1 MRLVQKKEGRLFQSP
16 PHLPP
21 GLLTLCRYQK
31 RCDHV
36 SVSAIDAEAT
46 DAATQL
52 LHFQLSSQ
60 NSDVTV
66 SPAATSSTVVASPD
80 SHHSEQGRPAPFLGD
95 LNPEGVFVEAAMT
108 EVTKVIPVEAE
119 GDARLGFWAATDAE
133 ALDKHTEANLRAGG
147 TIPVQDILRTPHL
160 VVPDSGDS
168 RTVIPVTDP
177 IGFAKY
183 AAEAIVQELAA
194 VVRPTDTE
202 WAAMRGIYMKRIYPI
217 FPIFEERCLLGDMSH
232 SSPPLIDLVKASIC
246 LAAASDVDATQHLF
260 LHKPV
265 SGPWDRESRLVSY
278 AEYSQTLVGFITEGV
293 RVLRTK
299 ITRHLVNKIRVMALT
314 CIFWQPEPTA
324 RTEPLD
330 FYAGLASMVHT
341 YGLHLKEMVDQNK
354 PNTEGIGRGDVGR
367 LFRCLYALDRL
378 TSALSGRPLMFHN
391 YDLLKIPQSDK
402 NDSPSFKLFMSIIML
417 LDKTI
422 DLYRPHAKDDHIDL
436 PVLERM
442 IIDAGAQ
449 YEPDGIL
456 GMASCT
462 CNMLPS

>member
-21 GLLTLCRYQK
+21 WLLTLCRYQK

-36 SVSAIDAEAT
+36 SVGAIDAEAT

-60 NSDVTV
+60 NPDVTA

-133 ALDKHTEANLRAGG
+133 ALDKHTDANLRAGG

-217 FPIFEERCLLGDMSH
+217 FPIFEER
-232 SSPPLIDLVKASIC
+232 
-246 LAAASDVDATQHLF
+246 
-260 LHKPV
+260 
-265 SGPWDRESRLVSY
+265 
-278 AEYSQTLVGFITEGV
+278 
-293 RVLRTK
+293 
-299 ITRHLVNKIRVMALT
+299 
-314 CIFWQPEPTA
+314 
-324 RTEPLD
+324 
-330 FYAGLASMVHT
+330 
-341 YGLHLKEMVDQNK
+341 
-354 PNTEGIGRGDVGR
+354 
-367 LFRCLYALDRL
+367 
-378 TSALSGRPLMFHN
+378 
-391 YDLLKIPQSDK
+391 
-402 NDSPSFKLFMSIIML
+402 
-417 LDKTI
+417 
-422 DLYRPHAKDDHIDL
+422 
-436 PVLERM
+436 
-442 IIDAGAQ
+442 
-449 YEPDGIL
+449 
-456 GMASCT
+456 
-462 CNMLPS
+462 